1 MIRFEDVYQIG
12 KLGKPHGVKGE
23 LTFMFEDDVFDTTDC
38 DYLVL
43 DMEGILVPFFLQEY
57 RFKSN
62 EVVLVKFEGVDT
74 QERARELTGHDVYF
88 PRHLAEEQET
98 ASWAEIIG
106 YRLVNDRD
114 GIPVGVIRS
123 VDDTT
128 VNVLFEVDKPNGHR
142 LLVPA
147 SEELITAI
155 DKGRREI
162 TLTIPEGLM
171 ELD

>member
-1 MIRFEDVYQIG
+1 MIRFEDVYRIG

-155 DKGRREI
+155 DKGKREI

>member
-1 MIRFEDVYQIG
+1 MIRPEDVYQIG

-23 LTFMFEDDVFDTTDC
+23 LSFMFDDDVFDTTDC

-43 DMEGILVPFFLQEY
+43 DMEGILVPFFLEEY

-62 EVVLVKFEGVDT
+62 ETALVKFEGIDS
-74 QERARELTGHDVYF
+74 QERARGLTGHKVYF
-88 PRHLAEEQET
+88 PRHLAEEQNT

-106 YRLVNDRD
+106 YQLINDAD
-114 GIPVGVIRS
+114 GQPMGTIRS

-128 VNVLFEVDKPNGHR
+128 TNILFEVEAPNGHT

-147 SEELITAI
+147 AEELIMAVN
-155 DKGRREI
+155 KQKREI
-162 TLTIPEGLM
+162 TLAVPDGLM
-171 ELD
+171 NLN